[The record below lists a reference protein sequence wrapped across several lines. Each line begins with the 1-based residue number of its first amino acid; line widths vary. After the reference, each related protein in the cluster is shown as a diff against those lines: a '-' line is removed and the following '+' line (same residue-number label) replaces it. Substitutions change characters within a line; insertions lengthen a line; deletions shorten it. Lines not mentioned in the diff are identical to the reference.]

1 MKTKD
6 LPIFKQK
13 ILDMLPVKQ
22 VDMWR
27 KLEIDSREGS
37 YIVDIMLKE
46 NLLTRRRLDK
56 SFLLEK
62 LNGNGNGNIYDT
74 NEEADA
80 KLKKKNEEADAKL
93 KKKNEEADA
102 KLKKRNEDA
111 DAKLKKKNEEAD
123 AKLKKKK
130 EEADAKLK
138 KKKEEAD
145 AKLKKKKED
154 SDLKKKVKED
164 SDLKKKV
171 KEDSD
176 LKKKVKEDSDL
187 KKKVKEDSD
196 LKKDTDFVAK
206 TCDKNIQNVKK
217 EDITVLKQ
225 RVLDILPILQADI
238 WKRLDACDCN
248 YLELVDIMVRENTI
262 RRTKYG
268 KAFLLEVVNDDK
280 RKHGTKTDVSTILSD
295 MLIQKQKPKDP
306 NDLRRIILSK
316 LPIAP
321 SDLLESL
328 DVSNRVCSTTI
339 NEMIKENILTRT
351 EKNGRFLLEKARK
364 NTKKIDINYEAL
376 LSRKSRFAPCCGCA
390 LECDAEKCMLLDEWL
405 LE

>member
-138 KKKEEAD
+138 KK
-145 AKLKKKKED
+145 
-154 SDLKKKVKED
+154 
-164 SDLKKKV
+164 

>member
-93 KKKNEEADA
+93 KKK
-102 KLKKRNEDA
+102 
-111 DAKLKKKNEEAD
+111 
-123 AKLKKKK
+123 K

-145 AKLKKKKED
+145 AKLKKK
-154 SDLKKKVKED
+154 
-164 SDLKKKV
+164 